1 MDTEAGSSG
10 KVRQSRDR
18 QQHVLDQRRGRQS
31 EDLRQKVYGAWNVYG
46 TEGGQEIRALMM
58 DSDWF
63 LKHDQDSGGERR
75 KVRVKR
81 ERSGCSPNYHSFI

>member
-31 EDLRQKVYGAWNVYG
+31 GDLRQKVYGAWNVYG
-46 TEGGQEIRALMM
+46 TE
-58 DSDWF
+58 
-63 LKHDQDSGGERR
+63 
-75 KVRVKR
+75 
-81 ERSGCSPNYHSFI
+81 